1 MCGIFGCVGG
11 RRERLDVE
19 RAIARLAHRG
29 PDDSG
34 IERIGAADGG
44 QDPDVWLGFRRLSI
58 LDLSPRGHQP
68 MTDVTGRLWL
78 VFNGEIYNYRELRR
92 ELQGLGHRFA
102 SETDSEVILYAY
114 REWGVGALD
123 RLVGMFAFGLWDG
136 ERRQL
141 LLVRD
146 RLGIKPLYYHHST
159 GRIAFASETKA
170 LLALPD
176 VERRLDPAA
185 TAAFFDFLWVPDP
198 DTLLEGVKKLEPG
211 TYGIYRDG
219 ALELNRYWDVPVPP
233 HGLEARGDGHAV
245 ESDVVERLEGLL
257 QEAVEAR
264 LVSDVPLGAFLSGG
278 VDSSLIVALMRRA
291 GRTGITTQTVYW
303 PESAARYDIEIS
315 DRDYA
320 RAVRDHFGDL
330 DYREIEIQADVL
342 DLLPRLVWHLDDPV
356 ADPAALST
364 YLICRAAKERAT
376 VMLAGMGAEEL
387 FGGYGRHRAAL
398 LAQRY
403 RRIPRALRRGF
414 IEPAVAAMPSAR
426 PGPFMAGARNA
437 KKFVRS
443 AGLDFEDRYLGYR
456 TYYSPA
462 ELGGMVRTG
471 ADGVLDRHRSILE
484 STAGLD
490 PLTRMIHLDLKT
502 FLPNLNLAYTDLAS
516 MAASVEVR
524 VPLLDHRVVEYVMGL
539 PPGLKIRGRTQKYV
553 LKRLAERYLP
563 RDVVHRRKTGFA
575 GPVRGWV
582 QNELRPMIR
591 DILSRERLQR
601 RGVLDPDAVWRVID
615 DGWSGREDNALR
627 IWAFLTFELWAETY
641 LERDGETAVAA

>member
-11 RRERLDVE
+11 HRERADVE
-19 RAIARLAHRG
+19 RAVGRLAHRG

-34 IERIGAADGG
+34 IERMVASDGG
-44 QDPDVWLGFRRLSI
+44 RDPDVWLGFRRLSI

-68 MTDVTGRLWL
+68 MTDATGRLWL
-78 VFNGEIYNYRELRR
+78 VFNGEIYNFRELRG
-92 ELQGLGHRFA
+92 ELEARGHRFA

-114 REWGVGALD
+114 REWGVAALD

-136 ERRQL
+136 ERRE
-141 LLVRD
+141 LLVARD
-146 RLGIKPLYYHHST
+146 RLGIKPLYYHHAP
-159 GRIAFASETKA
+159 GRLAFASETKA

-176 VERRLDPAA
+176 MERRLDPRA

-198 DTLLEGVKKLEPG
+198 DTLLEGVRKLEPG

-219 ALELNRYWDVPVPP
+219 ALAIRRYWDVPLAGESVQ
-233 HGLEARGDGHAV
+233 GETAAV
-245 ESDVVERLEGLL
+245 DRLDELL
-257 QEAVEAR
+257 QGSVEAR

-291 GRTGITTQTVYW
+291 GRTGITTQTVFW
-303 PESAARYDIEIS
+303 PESVARYDIEVS

-320 RAVRDHFGDL
+320 RAVRDRFGDL
-330 DYREIEIQADVL
+330 DYHEIEIQADVI

-356 ADPAALST
+356 ADSAALST

-398 LAQRY
+398 LAERY
-403 RRIPRALRRGF
+403 RRIPRVLRRGF
-414 IEPAVAAMPSAR
+414 IEPAIEALPAAR
-426 PGPFMAGARNA
+426 PGPLMSAVRNA

-462 ELGGMVRTG
+462 ELGGIVRNG
-471 ADGVLDRHRSILE
+471 ADGVLDRHRRILA

-502 FLPNLNLAYTDLAS
+502 FLPNLNLAYTDMAS

-563 RDVVHRRKTGFA
+563 RDVVYRKKTGFA

-582 QNELRPMIR
+582 QNELRPLIG
-591 DILSRERLQR
+591 DVLSRDRLRR

-627 IWAFLTFELWAETY
+627 VWAYLTFELWAETY
-641 LERDGETAVAA
+641 LERDGELPVAA